1 MKNGALTLAEIE
13 QYYGSLEAYNEEQRR
28 CGLAELEE
36 YQRSGPLKFFM
47 PGYAL
52 AIMEES
58 NGGPARPQ
66 MKPRLRFRFFGAK

>member
-1 MKNGALTLAEIE
+1 MKNRSLTLAEIE

-36 YQRSGPLKFFM
+36 YQRNGPVKYFM
-47 PGYAL
+47 PSYAL
-52 AIMEES
+52 AIMEKS